1 MPLHNKSSFDLMT
14 SFKNALESMGL
25 CDSLPE
31 ADLGTGQGDI
41 YPVERRRPGE
51 GSAVVVGR
59 MVLRARK
66 VPEKWL
72 KKLPGAVKAP
82 GCGVRNAEE

>member
-1 MPLHNKSSFDLMT
+1 
-14 SFKNALESMGL
+14 MGL

-41 YPVERRRPGE
+41 SPGERRRSGE

-59 MVLRARK
+59 MVLKPRK
-66 VPEKWL
+66 VAEKWL

-82 GCGVRNAEE
+82 GCGVRNGEE

>member
-1 MPLHNKSSFDLMT
+1 
-14 SFKNALESMGL
+14 MGL

-31 ADLGTGQGDI
+31 ADLGNGQGDI

-59 MVLRARK
+59 MVLRPRK
-66 VPEKWL
+66 VPEK
-72 KKLPGAVKAP
+72 
-82 GCGVRNAEE
+82 